1 MPLKKEPG
9 EELKKVKTCE
19 DNTSNLRDRMDL
31 TWSMCRLDE
40 ENYVIPTKEG
50 EWDKYITN
58 WATTEGNRM
67 TDLLS
72 YARRMLWIPIGKED
86 KRDRDAISMTENL
99 ANGALYSADEIN
111 ADDPLYSG
119 LQNLFAFYAVYRGW
133 TARRLALRMEED
145 KLIVDLAVW
154 DPRNTYWHAGR
165 RRLSWVAYQ
174 RFTTE
179 QEAKDEYGSN
189 IKREEGEIYSKTG
202 FISVSDVWDCSEK
215 GKPAEEGV
223 IIGGEWVKEP
233 EIVKVGATPLDYIP
247 VRIKAGRS
255 APLIADDKSDNI
267 KMVGEDFLANNR
279 LVLPILSRL
288 MSYKMTASGKEAKT
302 PRVYYWDSTKSENT
316 PPAEP
321 EKDPYIKGR
330 TFLVDRGKGEEV
342 GGELLPGNAGA
353 IDSMTGM
360 VMGEA
365 SKGGM
370 ASVGYGVGNR
380 ERTAEG
386 TDIVFQATMD
396 AIKPFKM
403 LTEDSLKST
412 AEEIVRQYKM
422 GDFGKV
428 ELEGYDKGNNRFHAE
443 IKSKEIDP
451 NWHFECRLIPDIL
464 RDKQA
469 NVAIATQM
477 VKSGLTSAET
487 ARDEMQIVTDTD
499 LESDKIAR
507 EKADELFD
515 IGAFKALVELIEDY
529 ARSKDPKTRLLLN
542 HAFQRFMQ
550 SQTPP
555 QQPQGEAEQ
564 PMQARRRGLTSR
576 TAQPTIPPEVMQAV
590 QMQEGVNAGQ

>member
-1 MPLKKEPG
+1 MPLNKDPG
-9 EELKKVKTCE
+9 EELKKITICE
-19 DNTSNLRDRMDL
+19 NNTSNLRERMDL

-40 ENYVIPTKEG
+40 ENYSIPKKEG

-72 YARRMLWIPIGKED
+72 YARRMLWIPIGKGD
-86 KRDRDAISMTENL
+86 KRDRDAISMTEML

-133 TARRLALRMEED
+133 TARRLVLRMEDD

-154 DPRNTYWHAGR
+154 DPRNTYWLAGR

-179 QEAKDEYGSN
+179 QEAKDDFGDN
-189 IKREEGEIYSKTG
+189 IKREENEIYSKTG
-202 FISVSDVWDCSEK
+202 LISVSDIWECSD

-223 IIGGEWVKEP
+223 IIGGEWVKGP
-233 EIVKVGATPLDYIP
+233 EKVKVGETLLDYIP

-255 APLIADDKSDNI
+255 APLIADKNTDNI

-302 PRVYYWDSTKSENT
+302 PRVLYWDSTKSENA
-316 PPAEP
+316 PPAAP
-321 EKDPYIKGR
+321 EKDPYVKGR
-330 TFLVDRGKGEEV
+330 TFLVDRGKGEEL

-353 IDSMTGM
+353 IDSTVGM

-365 SKGGM
+365 SKGGL

-396 AIKPFKM
+396 AIKPFKL

-412 AEEIVRQYKM
+412 AEEIVRQYKL

-451 NWHFECRLIPDIL
+451 NWHFECQLIPDIL
-464 RDKQA
+464 RDKQM
-469 NVAIATQM
+469 NVAIAAQM

-499 LESDKIAR
+499 LESEKIAK
-507 EKADELFD
+507 EKADALFD
-515 IGAFKALVELIEDY
+515 IGAFKSLVELIEDY
-529 ARSKDPKTRLLLN
+529 AKSKDPKTRILLT
-542 HAFQRFMQ
+542 HAWQRFMQ
-550 SQTPP
+550 LQTSP
-555 QQPQGEAEQ
+555 QQPQGETEQ
-564 PMQARRRGLTSR
+564 PMPTKRRRLTSR
-576 TAQPTIPPEVMQAV
+576 TAQSAIPPEVMQAA
-590 QMQEGVNAGQ
+590 QMQEAANAGQ